1 MTIQEL
7 RNDSIER
14 LREEAVKQRA
24 LIRGLRFTI
33 GTREQAHVRDLRKA
47 KRDLARIETVL
58 KERKTAPTPATPT
71 A

>member
-7 RNDSIER
+7 RNESVER
-14 LREEAVKQRA
+14 LREEAAKQRA

-47 KRDLARIETVL
+47 KRDLARIVTVL
-58 KERKTAPTPATPT
+58 AQRSRSTPSAPTP
-71 A
+71 

>member
-7 RNDSIER
+7 RNESVER
-14 LREEAVKQRA
+14 LREEAVKQCA

-33 GTREQAHVRDLRKA
+33 GTREQAHVRDLRSA
-47 KRDLARIETVL
+47 KRDLARIATAL
-58 KERKTAPTPATPT
+58 NERKAATPANPT